1 MEGVSLKSLLLGFI
15 AGAIAMVT
23 VHELVSYCLTGAGHM
38 QREAWSMEP
47 SVLTGYPQLAT
58 DAVFGGIWGAI
69 FAILLGN
76 PPRGSMTFKGILLG
90 IIGPAVIGA
99 LALVPFL
106 KQEPLFMGHDFA
118 LIWPVLVL
126 GAAFGAATAWL
137 YGFLTSGCRL
147 P

>member
-15 AGAIAMVT
+15 AGAIAMAT
-23 VHELVSYCLTGAGHM
+23 VHELASYWLTGAGYST
-38 QREAWSMEP
+38 REAWSMEP

-90 IIGPAVIGA
+90 IIGPAVIGT

-106 KQEPLFMGHDFA
+106 KQEPLFLGHDFT
-118 LIWPVLVL
+118 LIWPVLVM
-126 GAAFGAATAWL
+126 GAAFGAGTAWL